1 MSVFSLG
8 NWLTLIPVVHGSAA
22 YASALRKELLSR
34 SFDALAVPLPES
46 FSEEVIRGVERLPAL
61 SMVVRR
67 NALAQD
73 AIEDTARWD
82 QELGDQDLPESMPRG
97 TYVPIDP
104 CQALIAAIRMAL
116 GERIALEWIDSEGDS
131 IENHSPVIADCYAIR
146 HTTLERFCSAML
158 PAIGPPSLG

>member
-8 NWLTLIPVVHGSAA
+8 SWLTLIPVVHGSAA

-61 SMVVRR
+61 SLVVRR
-67 NALAQD
+67 NTLGQD
-73 AIEDTARWD
+73 GIEEAAGWE
-82 QELGDQDLPESMPRG
+82 QELPEAMPRG

-104 CQALIAAIRMAL
+104 CQGVIAAIRMAL
-116 GERIALEWIDSEGDS
+116 GERIAIEWIDSEGDS
-131 IENHSPVIADCYAIR
+131 IENHSPVIADCYAP
-146 HTTLERFCSAML
+146 HNA
-158 PAIGPPSLG
+158 